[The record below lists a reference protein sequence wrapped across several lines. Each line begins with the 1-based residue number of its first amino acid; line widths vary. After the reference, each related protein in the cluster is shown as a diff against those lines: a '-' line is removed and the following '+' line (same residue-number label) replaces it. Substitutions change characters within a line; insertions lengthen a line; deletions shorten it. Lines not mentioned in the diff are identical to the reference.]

1 MSFPTEPNR
10 DSEGWVTGP
19 KPAEEPA
26 LVAFEVY
33 GTRVSVRVP
42 RPELVPSVIDQ
53 FPVDATLCEGRPS
66 DRQFDLELGD
76 DGRYAVVLEGRV
88 VNPPQSLEGALAGLR
103 RELFFHSV
111 DHARNRL
118 VVSAAVVAHAGR
130 AVLLPG
136 PSMAGKTTLAVELVR
151 AGAVYYAD
159 DWAVLDREGL
169 VHPFPTLI
177 YIKNEE
183 KVSVESLGGVRGDR
197 PIPVG
202 LIASITFRPGARW
215 DPQQR
220 TEADGMLKLLRCAYG
235 MDEPSF
241 AMEAAR
247 RAAAEA
253 LVIES
258 DRDDASEAAAALLE
272 ILSEPTQAPPPSGS
286 P

>member
-1 MSFPTEPNR
+1 
-10 DSEGWVTGP
+10 VTGP
-19 KPAEEPA
+19 KPAEEPHV
-26 LVAFEVY
+26 VAFEVY

-53 FPVDATLCEGRPS
+53 FPVDATICEGRPG
-66 DRQFDLELGD
+66 DRQFDLEIGD

-88 VNPPQSLEGALAGLR
+88 LNPPQSLEGALAGLR

-111 DHARNRL
+111 DHARDRL

-136 PSMAGKTTLAVELVR
+136 PSMAGKTTLAVALVR

-169 VHPFPTLI
+169 VHPFPTLF
-177 YIKNEE
+177 YIKNKE
-183 KVSVESLGGVRGDR
+183 KVSVESLGGVRGEH
-197 PIPVG
+197 PIKVG

-215 DPQQR
+215 DPKR
-220 TEADGMLKLLRCAYG
+220 LTEAEGMMLLLRSAYG
-235 MDEPSF
+235 MDEPGF

-247 RAAAEA
+247 RTATEA

-258 DRDDASEAAAALLE
+258 DRDDAAEAASRLLE
-272 ILSEPTQAPPPSGS
+272 IVSETTA
-286 P
+286 